1 MSDPD
6 FIVPPPGLVPDVP
19 ASDRRSE
26 AGGAEQAEG
35 AVRAEGTVRAE
46 RALPGFR
53 PPPGI
58 RPPSALP
65 IAPPAA
71 LPIAPPSTPPTAPA
85 QAEPPARPAP
95 TGPWRLRSADGIEFP
110 VRDRVVAGRDPSPP
124 AWLQGAVVVAVP
136 DHTRSMSKTHAL
148 LESRGG
154 RLLVTDLD
162 STNGVRVWPEGE
174 EPVDLE
180 PGVPAEAPL
189 DAVILLGDVAFLVE
203 RAPTQSV

>member
-6 FIVPPPGLVPDVP
+6 FIVPPPGLVPDAP
-19 ASDRRSE
+19 ESDRPDRP
-26 AGGAEQAEG
+26 
-35 AVRAEGTVRAE
+35 EGTVRAE

-53 PPPGI
+53 PAPGI

-65 IAPPAA
+65 IAPPSTPRTDEA
-71 LPIAPPSTPPTAPA
+71 APPVAAAGATPSPA
-85 QAEPPARPAP
+85 PARPAP

-110 VRDRVVAGRDPSPP
+110 VHDRVVAGRDPSPP
-124 AWLQGAVVVAVP
+124 AWLQGVVVVAVP

-148 LESRGG
+148 LESREG

-174 EPVDLE
+174 APVDLE

-203 RAPTQSV
+203 RAPAQSV